1 MSVRSKIAIVYLLGF
16 GLDLANM
23 FVVNAAYPALGREL
37 QASPAQLA
45 WTGNAYMLGL
55 TVVIPL
61 DAWMAARWGERRVLL
76 VSLGVFALGAGGSAV
91 AGSLAA
97 LLAWRL
103 AQGLG
108 GGALIPVGQAMAYR
122 AYPSSQRAGLT
133 SLVMMVALIVPA
145 LSPAIGGVA
154 VDFLSWRWIFIGMLP
169 VAGLAICLVQL
180 WLPRTERQ
188 EDPGP
193 LDVSGLATSITALV
207 ALLLGLTWLG
217 EGEQAWLASVAI
229 GIAILAGTLH
239 VRRALGRSRP
249 LLELRLLSRPLLR
262 GPAIVYLCVPGVFV
276 GVNLVA
282 SLHLQGELGLTA
294 SQTGALMIPW
304 SIAAFAAISCTRL
317 AISRSGPV
325 PLLVAGML
333 VQAGGILL
341 LCASGDWLIPAYLAM
356 GFGGSLCSSA
366 AQSAA
371 FLDVPH
377 RQMGQASALWNIN
390 RQLSFCLGVA
400 VMSCLVGS
408 FAGTLGPSA
417 PSQAYL
423 HAFVAAAALSL
434 LPLPAILRLPN
445 LQARRL
451 LGHVVRSETE

>member
-1 MSVRSKIAIVYLLGF
+1 MPARSRIAIIYLLGF

-23 FVVNAAYPALGREL
+23 FVINAAYPALARDL

-61 DAWMAARWGERRVLL
+61 GIWMAARWSERRVVLI
-76 VSLGVFALGAGGSAV
+76 SLGLFAVGAAGSAA
-91 AGSLAA
+91 AGSLGA

-103 AQGLG
+103 VQGLG

-133 SLVMMVALIVPA
+133 SLVMMVALMVPA

-154 VDFLSWRWIFIGMLP
+154 VDLLSWRWIFGGMLP
-169 VAGLAICLVQL
+169 VAGLTAWLVYR
-180 WLPRTERQ
+180 WLPKDGLL
-188 EDPGP
+188 EDPGA
-193 LDVSGLATSITALV
+193 LDLSGLATSVVSLV

-217 EGEQAWLASVAI
+217 ESAHVWRGGFAVI
-229 GIAILAGTLH
+229 IAILVGALH
-239 VRRALGRSRP
+239 VRQALRKPRP
-249 LLELRLLSRPLLR
+249 LLEFRLLSRPLLR
-262 GPAIVYLCVPGVFV
+262 GPAIVYLCVPGIFV

-282 SLHLQGELGLTA
+282 SLYLQGPLGFTA
-294 SQTGALMIPW
+294 SETGALMLPW
-304 SIAAFAAISCTRL
+304 SVAAFIGISCTRL
-317 AISRSGPV
+317 SIARMGPV
-325 PLLVAGML
+325 PPLVVGML
-333 VQAGGILL
+333 VTAGGILL
-341 LCASGDWLIPAYLAM
+341 LCAGRDWLILAYAAM

-377 RQMGQASALWNIN
+377 RLMGQASALWNIN

-400 VMSCLVGS
+400 VMSCLFNG
-408 FAGTLGPSA
+408 FAGAASA
-417 PSQAYL
+417 ASQAYL
-423 HAFVAAAALSL
+423 HAFVAAVVLSL
-434 LPLPAILRLPN
+434 LPLPVVLALPN
-445 LQARRL
+445 LRARCL
-451 LGHVVRSETE
+451 LGHVAHSETD